1 MVDMGGEIRINKI
14 IAVKK
19 LDVLKNLAVQ
29 GAAYV
34 KEEEI
39 EEDFENS
46 DTPWKCLEGKVKWV
60 GRNES

>member
-1 MVDMGGEIRINKI
+1 MLPGIPTSVQEPEHTAEKAVDGDE
-14 IAVKK
+14 
-19 LDVLKNLAVQ
+19 
-29 GAAYV
+29 AAEEEASLQ
-34 KEEEI
+34 EEEI